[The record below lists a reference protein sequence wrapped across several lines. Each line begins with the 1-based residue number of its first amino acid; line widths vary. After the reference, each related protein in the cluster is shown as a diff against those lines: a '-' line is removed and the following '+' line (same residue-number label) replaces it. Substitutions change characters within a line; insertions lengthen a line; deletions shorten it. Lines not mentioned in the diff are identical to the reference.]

1 MSPYWSIHV
10 QPLCLMHEVFDFN
23 LKLYIVFNIVMMAL
37 KRISHK
43 IISFKRKPACVWSSP
58 SAPSCPLCQAVKV
71 GSIKWQQDY
80 RLQVHNMQN
89 YIPKRTLK
97 ILFFKLWVHQAGP
110 ILRPFSRL
118 TKILISSTQDGLFP
132 LSIHFSGTRV
142 LLYTPSITVLANG
155 TLSFWGSVN

>member
-1 MSPYWSIHV
+1 MFSIWTWVLQWTKALADSGPHRLLCGVFWKILWRSSKDGITLVVPAESYFPLKQNTYFSNFSKMENCWGKTETNVSWVNCSMSPYWSIHV

-71 GSIKWQQDY
+71 GSIKWQ
-80 RLQVHNMQN
+80 
-89 YIPKRTLK
+89 
-97 ILFFKLWVHQAGP
+97 
-110 ILRPFSRL
+110 
-118 TKILISSTQDGLFP
+118 
-132 LSIHFSGTRV
+132 
-142 LLYTPSITVLANG
+142 
-155 TLSFWGSVN
+155 